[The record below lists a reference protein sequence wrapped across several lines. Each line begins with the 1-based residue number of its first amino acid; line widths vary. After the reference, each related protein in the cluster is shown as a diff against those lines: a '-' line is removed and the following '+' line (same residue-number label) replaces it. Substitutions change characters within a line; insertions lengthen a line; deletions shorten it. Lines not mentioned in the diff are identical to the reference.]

1 MSELSLSQ
9 RLFLLSQRMLPKQA
23 LTELMGKLANLRG
36 GDFTRTAIELF
47 IRRYGVDM
55 HDAEL
60 ESPAD
65 YATFNDFFTRALKA
79 NARPLAHSA
88 WISPVDGTVS
98 QLGRITGDRIFQAK
112 GHDYSLLAL
121 LGGDAATAQMFHNGS
136 FATIY
141 LSPRDYHRI
150 HMPCAGSLRRMVYL
164 PGDLYSVNPL
174 TAENVPGLFARNE
187 RLVCF
192 FDTLGGPMAVVL
204 VGATIVGGMATTW
217 HGTVNAQI
225 LGIGYLA
232 RLAEGLNLL
241 LGHHLAKGSAL
252 GDGSQHQLALLG
264 VLSHVA
270 VGNALLGH
278 GVGAHVHFVQRG
290 DERRPGHTERAGD
303 LVHHGA

>member
-1 MSELSLSQ
+1 
-9 RLFLLSQRMLPKQA
+9 
-23 LTELMGKLANLRG
+23 MGKLANLRG

-79 NARPLAHSA
+79 NARPLAHTA
-88 WISPVDGTVS
+88 WISPVDGRVS

-121 LGGDAATAQMFHNGS
+121 LGGDAATAQMFKNGS

-150 HMPCAGSLRRMVYL
+150 HMPCAGTLRRMVYL

-187 RLVCF
+187 RLVCL
-192 FDTLGGPMAVVL
+192 FDTPGGPMAVVL
-204 VGATIVGGMATTW
+204 VGATIVGGMATVW
-217 HGTVNAQI
+217 HGVVNPPRPGVVREWRYDGENSV
-225 LGIGYLA
+225 LLKKSEEMG
-232 RLAEGLNLL
+232 RFL
-241 LGHHLAKGSAL
+241 LGSTVVLLWPKNTLEFDPSWSPAKAVRLGEAL
-252 GDGSQHQLALLG
+252 G
-264 VLSHVA
+264 
-270 VGNALLGH
+270 
-278 GVGAHVHFVQRG
+278 QRL
-290 DERRPGHTERAGD
+290 PRA
-303 LVHHGA
+303 